1 MPVMPK
7 AKAKSLMKGRGQEG
21 AVDADE
27 QNKVQSKS
35 LSNKSMGFNG
45 HQTEAHTYT
54 CTHTERK
61 RDRER
66 HTRVQQSLDL
76 RKTSK
81 VH

>member
-7 AKAKSLMKGRGQEG
+7 AKAKSLMGRGGKRELLMPM
-21 AVDADE
+21 
-27 QNKVQSKS
+27 NRTRCKVKAC
-35 LSNKSMGFNG
+35 
-45 HQTEAHTYT
+45 QTNRWDLTAIKQKHIHTN
-54 CTHTERK
+54 THMERK
-61 RDRER
+61 RDSER